1 MNQGFISKPR
11 RGVFVPVF
19 CASGAGF
26 DFRIVPVVLQS
37 SLFSSDEPGQGAGAG
52 AFLLSL
58 SAKETPE
65 RATSP
70 AKARAVFFILHSIE
84 QLTVSVH
91 VRNIVLVHMTV
102 ARFKAKCT
110 RTKFS
115 RTCAIFGSSL
125 PETTLDYAD
134 QQPGCAPS
142 RGGVSCAPS
151 PARARSHI
159 RRTKAWES
167 PKGWKGK
174 VISSDIAPWP
184 TAHNMLAMA

>member
-19 CASGAGF
+19 CTSGAGF

-65 RATSP
+65 RATST

-91 VRNIVLVHMTV
+91 VRSIVLVHMPV
-102 ARFKAKCT
+102 ARLKAKCT

-115 RTCAIFGSSL
+115 CTCAIFGSSCL
-125 PETTLDYAD
+125 KR
-134 QQPGCAPS
+134 PS
-142 RGGVSCAPS
+142 IMPISS
-151 PARARSHI
+151 PAAHLRGAVYPARSALRGQDHTFDV
-159 RRTKAWES
+159 R
-167 PKGWKGK
+167 
-174 VISSDIAPWP
+174 
-184 TAHNMLAMA
+184 